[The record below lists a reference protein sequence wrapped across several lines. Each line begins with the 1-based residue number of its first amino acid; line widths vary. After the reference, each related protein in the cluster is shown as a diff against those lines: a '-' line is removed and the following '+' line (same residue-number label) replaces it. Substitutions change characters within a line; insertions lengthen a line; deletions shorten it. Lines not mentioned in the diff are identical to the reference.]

1 MSRSRSS
8 FSAKPLSRRIV
19 IQCFLFI
26 WYAGRIPGS
35 PYSSMSST
43 WALFTLM
50 ISTFPFPRQPQLGL
64 GHAHHDAVPFPVI
77 RMSQYGIFRFLR
89 PRVVRFRAECGLYV
103 REQFVSGRHKRS
115 HVRVRV
121 LSLRMLVM
129 GKTVNEDSTGA
140 NVFGEGETD
149 ASRLYK
155 MGEGNFFQKNF
166 PFPIFMPVQRGWG
179 LLFHR
184 RLGLFDLLLDECR
197 EIGGFLALEPGDPEG
212 GVFVIVLQRLVKPTA
227 RCEATA

>member
-1 MSRSRSS
+1 MVRGQD
-8 FSAKPLSRRIV
+8 PRIAV
-19 IQCFLFI
+19 QQHVQHL
-26 WYAGRIPGS
+26 G
-35 PYSSMSST
+35 
-43 WALFTLM
+43 TLH
-50 ISTFPFPRQPQLGL
+50 IDDFDVSFPRQPQLGL

-77 RMSQYGIFRFLR
+77 RMSQYGIFRVLR

-155 MGEGNFFQKNF
+155 MGEGEFLSEKL
-166 PFPIFMPVQRGWG
+166 PFPHFYACSKRVGITLPPTPRPFRSPVG
-179 LLFHR
+179 
-184 RLGLFDLLLDECR
+184 
-197 EIGGFLALEPGDPEG
+197 
-212 GVFVIVLQRLVKPTA
+212 
-227 RCEATA
+227 

>member
-1 MSRSRSS
+1 
-8 FSAKPLSRRIV
+8 
-19 IQCFLFI
+19 
-26 WYAGRIPGS
+26 
-35 PYSSMSST
+35 
-43 WALFTLM
+43 
-50 ISTFPFPRQPQLGL
+50 
-64 GHAHHDAVPFPVI
+64 
-77 RMSQYGIFRFLR
+77 MSQYGIFRLLR

-129 GKTVNEDSTGA
+129 GKTVNEVSTGA
-140 NVFGEGETD
+140 DVFGEGETD

-155 MGEGNFFQKNF
+155 LGEGKFLSEKFPYLQFF
-166 PFPIFMPVQRGWG
+166 IPVQRGWG

-184 RLGLFDLLLDECR
+184 RLGLFDFLLDECR

-212 GVFVIVLQRLVKPTA
+212 AFSL
-227 RCEATA
+227 